1 MNIFFKDIPYQKLRD
16 LRKTLTALVTYK
28 YNKENKR

>member
-1 MNIFFKDIPYQKLRD
+1 MNIFFKDILYQKLRD
-16 LRKTLTALVTYK
+16 LRKTRNALVTYE